1 MAISVGVSKKDKDK
15 WFETE
20 SDSEAVEQLNTHYFN
35 HNIWLR
41 KMKRNFFSL
50 NLAWLYF
57 HHIHP
62 SPGIMRG
69 LGAQVGYGNN
79 TRRVC
84 WGTPNMTLTSWS
96 CEAGTGHRPEGKFKG
111 DSDRFKNNH
120 GLQEMAALKVLF
132 VVL

>member
-1 MAISVGVSKKDKDK
+1 
-15 WFETE
+15 
-20 SDSEAVEQLNTHYFN
+20 
-35 HNIWLR
+35 
-41 KMKRNFFSL
+41 
-50 NLAWLYF
+50 
-57 HHIHP
+57 
-62 SPGIMRG
+62 MRG

-120 GLQEMAALKVLF
+120 GLQDMAAPKVLF